1 MAKYLKQK
9 GHLPEELIK
18 AIETISITDEYT
30 GQIATDV
37 LSDEISDD
45 FFQVLSLLVRNFD
58 LTQTFI
64 SYYLESEDS
73 RIFKWIKS
81 IAIANIDSRN
91 LLINSSHLIPNQY
104 RKSANKLVNHYSDW
118 INGYKSA
125 LSSHDHE
132 PELEEKFEYYR
143 APNHL
148 YPIDAVDDFR
158 ELFQKQIDSN

>member
-1 MAKYLKQK
+1 MAKFLKQK
-9 GHLPEELIK
+9 GHFPEELIK

-81 IAIANIDSRN
+81 IAIANID
-91 LLINSSHLIPNQY
+91 
-104 RKSANKLVNHYSDW
+104 
-118 INGYKSA
+118 
-125 LSSHDHE
+125 
-132 PELEEKFEYYR
+132 
-143 APNHL
+143 
-148 YPIDAVDDFR
+148 
-158 ELFQKQIDSN
+158 